1 MTTLTERQIAILKA
15 VVEEYIETARPVSS
29 DRLEKKYGLGV
40 SPATIRNEM
49 SDLVEAGYLQK
60 SHVSSGRAPTP
71 LGLKFYVHNLLRPQ
85 EVSVKDE
92 VGIKERIWQHR
103 QEKDR
108 LIREATM
115 ELARRSGALSLAIGP
130 DEEFYLAGLA
140 NILNFPEFWD
150 IDLTQ
155 SLLSVLDNYSFWQNL
170 INKEGEEMPVY
181 VLLGDNAN
189 EVINLIEDLVSDI
202 QVDNSTV
209 DFDKEFSQNYDTL
222 IRLVIEVIKLNYFDS
237 FQRLVTNFQAQ

>member
-170 INKEGEEMPVY
+170 INKEGEEMLVY
-181 VLLGDNAN
+181 VLLG
-189 EVINLIEDLVSDI
+189 EDLGGNYLSSCGFIFSRFRLANSDYAI
-202 QVDNSTV
+202 GILGPCRLEYSRVIPLVNFFGHLLS
-209 DFDKEFSQNYDTL
+209 EFS
-222 IRLVIEVIKLNYFDS
+222 F
-237 FQRLVTNFQAQ
+237 

>member
-29 DRLEKKYGLGV
+29 DRLEKKYRLGI

-49 SDLVEAGYLQK
+49 SDLAEAGYLQK
-60 SHVSSGRAPTP
+60 SHISSGRAPTS
-71 LGLKFYVHNLLRPQ
+71 LGMKFYVRNLLKPQ

-92 VGIKERIWQHR
+92 AGIKERIWPHR
-103 QEKDR
+103 EERER
-108 LIREATM
+108 LVREATM
-115 ELARRSGALSLAIGP
+115 ELARRSGVLSLTIGP

-155 SLLSVLDNYSFWQNL
+155 SLLSILDNYSFWRDL

-181 VLLGDNAN
+181 VLLG
-189 EVINLIEDLVSDI
+189 EDLGGDHLSSCGFI
-202 QVDNSTV
+202 
-209 DFDKEFSQNYDTL
+209 FSRFRWQGRDYAIGVL
-222 IRLVIEVIKLNYFDS
+222 GPCRLQYSRVIPLVNFFGHLLSEIS
-237 FQRLVTNFQAQ
+237 F